1 MAWITDSLRGAI
13 NAIGHRLGFQTGTA
27 LPNIFTHQLAI
38 AAYMSSGML
47 RKVIQVPAADRVQK
61 WRDWQAPKETIA
73 LIEAEEKRLGLRA
86 KAKAAEVLRGLGGGA
101 LILITAGDHAQPLL
115 PEAVA
120 KGGLVAVNLVS
131 RWQIDGDD
139 WDEDLASP
147 TYGAPRM
154 FKVSGGRGEQHRIH
168 PSRVV
173 CFRGDPIPA
182 GAGIPMQE
190 AFWGDCR
197 LLRVYTEV
205 CRSDETQAWFSA
217 LVRKAKLLRVGIP
230 NLTDYTET
238 ERGKAKL
245 NSRIALIA
253 EGENTLNAVV
263 YDAGN
268 GKDSDS
274 GGEKIDDYQITWAG
288 IPAVMD
294 AFDQRVAAVAD
305 IPFTRLMGRSP
316 AGMNSTG
323 QHDMDNWHDAVS
335 DGQENELRPCLE
347 QIDPVLL
354 RSAGVTDVG
363 KVWWKFAPL
372 DTPTE
377 KEQAETLK
385 LLLEA
390 VDKLELSG
398 LVPHE
403 ALARAVQNLLEE
415 RGDLPG
421 LAEALAAMSE
431 DERFGLSRGD
441 ADEGDDTDPSQI
453 QAQQPKGGD
462 PGLAGRG
469 GARDNPARRA
479 ANDAATWLADATPRP
494 LYVQRK
500 LLNAAEVVAWA
511 KGQGF
516 DVTLRPEDMHVTILY
531 SRAPVDPM
539 KMGRDWREDEKAQI
553 IVRPGGPRVLERF
566 NEGAVVLR
574 FASPDLEWRHRDLV
588 EAGGSHDWPEYH
600 PHVTLTYAA
609 PEGMDL
615 DAVEPFRGKLV
626 FGPEIFEGLD
636 LDWKSK
642 VGEE

>member
-73 LIEAEEKRLGLRA
+73 LIEAEEKRLGLRS

-101 LILITAGDHAQPLL
+101 LILITAGDHSQPLR
-115 PEAVA
+115 PDAIA

-131 RWQIDGDD
+131 RWQIDGDT

-147 TYGAPRM
+147 SYGTPRM
-154 FKVSGGRGEQHRIH
+154 FKISGGRGGQQRIH

-182 GAGIPMQE
+182 GAGIPVQE

-205 CRSDETQAWFSA
+205 TRSDETQAWFSA

-230 NLTDYTET
+230 NLTDFTSTES
-238 ERGKAKL
+238 GQAKL

-354 RSAGVTDVG
+354 RSAGVADPA

-441 ADEGDDTDPSQI
+441 GDEGDDTDPSQI

-479 ANDAATWLADATPRP
+479 ANDALMVEDATPRT

-500 LLNAAEVVAWA
+500 LLNAAEFIAWA

-516 DVTLRPEDMHVTILY
+516 DTVTAADDLHVTVAY
-531 SRAPVDPM
+531 SKTPLDWM
-539 KMGRDWREDEKAQI
+539 KIEGEDWNQEKDGSIEIA
-553 IVRPGGPRVLERF
+553 PGGVRIVEVLGDK
-566 NEGAVVLR
+566 GAVVLLFTSSR
-574 FASPDLEWRHRDLV
+574 LSWRHEQIMR
-588 EAGGSHDWPEYH
+588 AGASHDFPEYQ
-600 PHVTLTYAA
+600 PHVTITYAK
-609 PEGMDL
+609 PEGLDL
-615 DAVEPFRGKLV
+615 SKVEPFRGTLR
-626 FGPEIFEGLD
+626 FGPEIFETQTDG
-636 LDWKSK
+636 WRPSE
-642 VGEE
+642 V